1 MQFTSEQHNIIQ
13 HSNGHARVRAVAG
26 SGKTTTMVE
35 RIAHLLEQGVESSAI
50 MVLMFNKSAR
60 DAFEVKLRA
69 RLQST
74 PLKAPE
80 IRTFHSLGLRL
91 VESFV
96 RRGALTPMR
105 LVTEEHVR
113 EALARKIG
121 QYILKE
127 IDDGWSL
134 KEDLEEFLGFIDL
147 VKANRQE
154 PRQLARDISLPS
166 RFSSFVEGYNLFEEE
181 RLEKKIR
188 FYSDLI
194 VDPLVRLEG
203 DEELKSWV
211 SNRVD
216 YIIVDEYQDINE
228 CQQELLKAVA
238 GTRAQVMVVG
248 DGDQCIYEWRGAKPE
263 YITSRFAEDFLSPT
277 DYALSVTFRYGDSLC
292 LAANHL
298 IANNTDDNRSM
309 CRAHVANPHTQIVAH
324 ETTKG
329 KKSPVV
335 EIVKEWQLQGRKLTE
350 MAVLVRLYAMSV
362 PMELAFL
369 EEGIPYRLQGGR
381 TVFNC
386 PEILALTGYLKLC
399 GASLGQNGGE
409 ETQRF
414 VQEMLTQP
422 HTGIKK
428 AAQEKLAV
436 SIARSPESAPSLI
449 LSQIKSSTKGF
460 HRKKLE
466 KLADTWQWLIDEPC
480 TAKAHKVLKRLVARL
495 DLYQFYYDFSTRES
509 SAENRIQTCE
519 SLISFA
525 AEQDMSVEDFV
536 TELHRLQHQENVEED
551 RVLITSI
558 HRAKGLEWPLVVLP
572 GLVEGS
578 FPFTRASGKED
589 GPVGEG
595 VEDERRLFYVGMT
608 RAIEELHVLHPVD
621 FFFQESMTD
630 GRAGV
635 LPGNERP
642 LASCFLYE
650 ANLKLSSEIG
660 SCIQKKK
667 DIDELAAIDP
677 DMVNAYLEKQNICI
691 GRVGQSVKP
700 KGRQKM
706 TAVEKV
712 AVSSTGSAGGRVR
725 GSDAVVGLKVIHER
739 FGQGLITKVTDKKLG
754 KVTVEFE
761 NEDSSMVLLLNYA
774 KVFCA

>member
-1 MQFTSEQHNIIQ
+1 MQFTQEQKRIIE
-13 HSNGHARVRAVAG
+13 HPRGHARVRAVAG

-35 RIAHLLEQGVESSAI
+35 RIAHLLEQGVDSTAI

-60 DAFEVKLRA
+60 DAFEEKLRA
-69 RLQST
+69 RLQKGT
-74 PLKAPE
+74 LQAPE

-96 RRGALTPMR
+96 RRGALEPMR

-121 QYILKE
+121 QHILKE
-127 IDDGWSL
+127 VDDGWSL
-134 KEDLEEFLGFIDL
+134 KEDLEEFLSFIDL
-147 VKANRQE
+147 VKASRETPQ
-154 PRQLARDISLPS
+154 QLARDISLPS

-181 RLEKKIR
+181 RQEKKIR

-194 VDPLVRLEG
+194 VDPLIRLEG
-203 DEELKSWV
+203 DEELQAWV

-228 CQQELLKAVA
+228 CQQELLKTVA
-238 GTRAQVMVVG
+238 GSRAQVMVVG

-263 YITSRFAEDFLSPT
+263 YISSRFGEDFRQPV
-277 DYALSVTFRYGDSLC
+277 DYSLSVTFRYGDGLC

-298 IANNTDDNRSM
+298 IANNIDESRSM
-309 CRAHVANPHTQIVAH
+309 CRAHVSNPCTQITTH

-329 KKSPVV
+329 KKNPVV
-335 EIVKEWQLQGRKLTE
+335 EIVKDWQLQGRKLTE
-350 MAVLVRLYAMSV
+350 MVVLVRLYAMSV
-362 PMELAFL
+362 PVELAFL

-386 PEILALTGYLKLC
+386 PEILALTGYLRLC
-399 GASLGQNGGE
+399 AGNITENGRE
-409 ETQRF
+409 HTLRL
-414 VQEMLTQP
+414 VQEMLAQP
-422 HTGIKK
+422 HTGVKK
-428 AAQEKLAV
+428 AAQEHLAS
-436 SIARSPESAPSLI
+436 SIATSPESASSII

-466 KLADTWQWLIDEPC
+466 KLADTWQWLLDEPGS
-480 TAKAHKVLKRLVARL
+480 AKAHKVLKRLVARL

-536 TELHRLQHQENVEED
+536 AELHRLQYQENIEEE

-578 FPFTRASGKED
+578 FPFTRTSGKED

-595 VEDERRLFYVGMT
+595 VEDERRLFYVAMT
-608 RAIEELHVLHPVD
+608 RAIEQLHILHPVD
-621 FFFQESMTD
+621 FFFQESMVD

-650 ANLKLSSEIG
+650 ANLQLSSEVG
-660 SCIQKKK
+660 ACIHNKKE
-667 DIDELAAIDP
+667 ITELLAVDP
-677 DMVNAYLEKQNICI
+677 DMVNSYLESQEIDLGK
-691 GRVGQSVKP
+691 VGQSLKP
-700 KGRQKM
+700 KGRQKI

-712 AVSSTGSAGGRVR
+712 ALSTSVLATGRVR
-725 GSDAVVGLKVIHER
+725 GNDAVVGLQVIHER
-739 FGQGLITKVTDKKLG
+739 FGKGLITKVADKKLG
-754 KVTVEFE
+754 KVTVDFE
-761 NEDSSMVLLLNYA
+761 NEESPMVLLLNYA